1 MILNGFVLYVA
12 SLSKSVTLYSEL
24 LEQPPIRQ
32 SDDFALFVTPNGQSL
47 RLWQQDKV
55 IPSTNGVVGGVEVVL
70 HVDSLDELNTQWLRW
85 QSLDLQPIQPI
96 ETLSFG
102 ETFTMIDHDGHRL
115 RLIRLSV

>member
-70 HVDSLDELNTQWLRW
+70 HVDSLDELNTQWHRW
-85 QSLDLQPIQPI
+85 QSLGLQPIQSI

-102 ETFTMIDHDGHRL
+102 ETFMMIDHDGHRL